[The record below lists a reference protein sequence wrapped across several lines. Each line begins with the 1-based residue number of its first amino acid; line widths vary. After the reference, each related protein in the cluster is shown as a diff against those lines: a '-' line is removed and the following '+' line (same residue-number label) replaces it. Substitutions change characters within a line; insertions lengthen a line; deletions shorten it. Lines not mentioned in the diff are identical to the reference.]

1 MDEERIDVFFYGL
14 FMDEQV
20 LAAHGIAA
28 VMPRRAFADG
38 FRLCIGQ
45 RASLVPDGG
54 ARAYGMVYALTPSE
68 LDRLYGQPGLE
79 AYRAEP
85 IPVRG
90 FDGSDLTALC
100 YNLAIA
106 PGPEE
111 GNANYAARLREV
123 LTRLGFPEAYVTSI
137 STPTSIDGHRRD

>member
-1 MDEERIDVFFYGL
+1 VGDERIDVFFYGL

-20 LAAHGIAA
+20 LAAQGIAA
-28 VMPRRAFADG
+28 AMPRRAFADG
-38 FRLCIGQ
+38 FRLRIGQ

-79 AYRAEP
+79 AYRAEL
-85 IPVRG
+85 ISVRG
-90 FDGSDLTALC
+90 FDGSDLTAMC

-106 PGPEE
+106 PELEE
-111 GNANYAARLREV
+111 ASADYATRLSDV
-123 LTRLGFPEAYVTSI
+123 LTRLGFPLEYVNSI
-137 STPTSIDGHRRD
+137 SRPAAD